1 MAKRIN
7 SRSGRRMLVHYRLPK
22 IQAEKVMGQK
32 AVIKK
37 TAEFVKKTL
46 GEESTGHDW
55 RHVYRV
61 WQTAK
66 HISKYEKANIF
77 IVELAALLHDIADWK
92 FHGGDKTIGP
102 KTAASWLRKLKVE
115 APIIDRIYS
124 IIENISFK
132 GAGVKTKM
140 KTIEGKI
147 VQDADRLDALGAIG
161 IARAFA
167 YGASKNRKIY
177 DPKIKPV
184 LHKTAKHYI
193 NSSGTTINHFY
204 EKLLL
209 LKDRMNTKTG
219 KKLATERHNF
229 LEEYLKRFY
238 KEWNFQTPQTPEP

>member
-1 MAKRIN
+1 MNR
-7 SRSGRRMLVHYRLPK
+7 
-22 IQAEKVMGQK
+22 E

-46 GEESTGHDW
+46 GEKSTGHDW
-55 RHVYRV
+55 WHVYRV

-66 HISKYEKANIF
+66 HIAKRENSNLF
-77 IVELAALLHDIADWK
+77 VVELTALLHDIADWK
-92 FHGGDKTIGP
+92 FHGGDETIGP
-102 KTAASWLRKLKVE
+102 KTAASWLKKLKVE
-115 APIIDRIYS
+115 QSIIDHIYE
-124 IIENISFK
+124 IIKSMSFK

-140 KTIEGKI
+140 ETIEGMI

-167 YGASKNRKIY
+167 YGGSKKRKIY

-193 NSSGTTINHFY
+193 NSSGTTINHFH

-219 KKLATERHNF
+219 KKLATKRHKF
-229 LEEYLKRFY
+229 LEDYLKRFY
-238 KEWNFQTPQTPEP
+238 KEWSLHTPQIPEP